1 MSYRKH
7 VVLTLGQHW
16 ATVVWLWCDGLFI
29 QLGHVTYIITFYPF
43 VCQSIRII
51 YLLVIYLLLI
61 YFFMRASLPVP
72 FPIPSVFCSVLW
84 SSFVCLV
91 FCYCLCLSYDISS
104 YYILRYSSIVLLRF
118 PPSCLVLKWY
128 LRCLICLRCYFFVC
142 DFDVSPPLIIYFF

>member
-61 YFFMRASLPVP
+61 YFLMRASLSVP

-104 YYILRYSSIVLLRF
+104 YYIYIVNIALITLAKTHSTRSSKSSQCSTSPIVIND
-118 PPSCLVLKWY
+118 K
-128 LRCLICLRCYFFVC
+128 
-142 DFDVSPPLIIYFF
+142 